1 MRPHLQ
7 VNKTYTFSKI
17 GLKMTNSKY
26 NSTKCPYEMS
36 VGDLSIIE
44 VCDDMDAPKICFTF
58 VGIDKLEEKINKNCD
73 VIGIVQEVTGKNEIQ
88 LKNGKGSKEK
98 RNVVLVDQSGKQ
110 VSLTLWDSLADELL
124 ESHASANDV
133 VAIRSVR
140 VGDYQG
146 CSLNTTRSSII
157 QVNPELPEAAA
168 LKVSHLS
175 SHPAV
180 CVTYSHVGIVCVVL
194 LCRAFSSSIPLTCD
208 CPVTRSGTRRV
219 ATKPPS
225 HQCQVVA
232 EVLGVVPLL
241 LESS

>member
-1 MRPHLQ
+1 

-73 VIGIVQEVTGKNEIQ
+73 VIGIVQEVTGKSEIQ

-180 CVTYSHVGIVCVVL
+180 CRVL
-194 LCRAFSSSIPLTCD
+194 TLLLVSFSWRCSAVLSLSSIPLTYD
-208 CPVTRSGTRRV
+208 CPVSRSGTRRV

-232 EVLGVVPLL
+232 EVLVVVPLL